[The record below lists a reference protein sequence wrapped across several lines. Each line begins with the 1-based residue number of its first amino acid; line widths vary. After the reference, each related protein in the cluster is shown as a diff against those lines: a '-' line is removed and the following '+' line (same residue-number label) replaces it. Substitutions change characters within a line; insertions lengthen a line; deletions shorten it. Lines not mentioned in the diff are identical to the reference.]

1 MQTAILP
8 NKAMKIRLANNSDCE
23 NVQNLVF
30 SVLREY
36 GLQPDLQGTDQ
47 DIADL
52 EKNYINRGGIFELI
66 EDDEGNLLGTVGLY
80 PMNENTIELRK
91 MYFSKDLRGKGMGK
105 QTLSRM
111 IEKAKELG
119 FQKIYLET
127 ASPLVEAIHLYKK
140 FGFQSTCE
148 KHTPRCDQ
156 AYFLDLKN

>member
-1 MQTAILP
+1 
-8 NKAMKIRLANNSDCE
+8 MKIRPANNSDCK

-52 EKNYINRGGIFELI
+52 EKHYINRGGTFDLI
-66 EDDEGNLLGTVGLY
+66 EDANGNLLGTVGLY
-80 PMNENTIELRK
+80 PMNETTVELRK
-91 MYFSKDLRGKGMGK
+91 MYFSKDLRGKGFGK
-105 QTLSRM
+105 QTLSRI

-148 KHTPRCDQ
+148 RHTPRCDQ
-156 AYFLDLKN
+156 AYFLDL

>member
-1 MQTAILP
+1 
-8 NKAMKIRLANNSDCE
+8 MKIRSATNADCQ

-36 GLQPDLQGTDQ
+36 GLEPDLQGTDQ
-47 DIADL
+47 DIADI
-52 EKNYINRGGIFELI
+52 EKHYLNRGGIFELI
-66 EDDEGNLLGTVGLY
+66 EDENDKLLGTVGLY
-80 PMNENTIELRK
+80 PMDDKTIELRK
-91 MYFSKDLRGKGMGK
+91 MYFSKDLRGKGVGK
-105 QTLSRM
+105 QTLQRM
-111 IEKAKELG
+111 IETATQLG

-156 AYFLDLKN
+156 AYFLEL